1 MKNRAINALLEM
13 GMPADIKGFEYIIDI
28 MLMYGDENVRYGG
41 IMKTYELVAE
51 KRNTTVSRVERAIRH
66 AFKIV
71 FDKGNLEAVKKYL
84 SFGNTANGN
93 LLHVLYLRLEQE
105 SEEENAD

>member
-66 AFKIV
+66 AFSIV
-71 FDKGNLEAVKKYL
+71 LNKGELEAIQKYL
-84 SFGNTANGN
+84 SFNHMGNGN

>member
-13 GMPADIKGFEYIIDI
+13 GMPADIKGFEYIVDI
-28 MLMYGDENVRYGG
+28 MIIYIDENARHDGM
-41 IMKTYELVAE
+41 ISIYEKVAE

-84 SFGNTANGN
+84 SFGNTTNGN